1 MICCSHFAVVLKQI
15 HKSLVLEI
23 WYSRTRFFTTLHISD
38 DCHERSVI
46 TCFQQHQPKL
56 ISKLF
61 AAVTVTCMVLWYWS
75 TIVSPKISTIQDL
88 TETTW
93 IKGKYVLEYV
103 SCPQTMVLRDDL
115 YLWTAVLGQWGMN
128 VNNCKTNRIDL
139 EWELLQN
146 TDCVLEYD
154 VCMTIMQL
162 SEAVTIFCWKN

>member
-46 TCFQQHQPKL
+46 SCFQQHQPKL
-56 ISKLF
+56 ISILF

-103 SCPQTMVLRDDL
+103 S
-115 YLWTAVLGQWGMN
+115 
-128 VNNCKTNRIDL
+128 
-139 EWELLQN
+139 
-146 TDCVLEYD
+146 
-154 VCMTIMQL
+154 QL
-162 SEAVTIFCWKN
+162 STDNGSQSWFVLVNSSVGTMRDEC

>member
-56 ISKLF
+56 ISKLL

-103 SCPQTMVLRDDL
+103 CHKQWFSEMICTCEQQCWDNEGWMLIIAKQTGL
-115 YLWTAVLGQWGMN
+115 
-128 VNNCKTNRIDL
+128 I
-139 EWELLQN
+139 
-146 TDCVLEYD
+146 
-154 VCMTIMQL
+154 
-162 SEAVTIFCWKN
+162 

>member
-15 HKSLVLEI
+15 RKSLVLEI

-56 ISKLF
+56 ISKLL

-103 SCPQTMVLRDDL
+103 S
-115 YLWTAVLGQWGMN
+115 
-128 VNNCKTNRIDL
+128 
-139 EWELLQN
+139 
-146 TDCVLEYD
+146 
-154 VCMTIMQL
+154 QL
-162 SEAVTIFCWKN
+162 STDNGSQRWFVLVNSSVGIMRDEC